1 MHFMDIQ
8 PVISLKNLTKQYGN
22 FTAVSNLNLDIPR
35 GEVFGFLGPN
45 GAGKSTTLRMMLSL
59 ITPTSGEITILGK
72 NLFKER
78 EAILRNVGCIIEKP
92 DFYLYLSAWDNL
104 RMFAQMSGINPSKK
118 LMEQT
123 FELVGL
129 TGRERDTVK
138 AYSHGMK
145 QRLGLAQAL
154 IHNPELVILDEPT
167 TGLDPQGIID
177 LRNIIL
183 MLKNEKGKTVVL
195 SSHILSEIELI
206 ADSMTIISKGKALVQ
221 GKVGQL
227 LSNEDLLVSIE
238 AVDKKIAKQVI
249 STSVWQQ
256 YYSNDEDTRLVF
268 KMAKEQ
274 IPAFNNYLDDN
285 GVKLYSLNYK
295 RTLEDYFLKLTH

>member
-1 MHFMDIQ
+1 MEIQ

-118 LMEQT
+118 LMEET

-129 TGRERDTVK
+129 TGRERDAVK

-206 ADSMTIISKGKALVQ
+206 ADSMTIISKGKVLVQ
-221 GKVGQL
+221 GKVGTL
-227 LSNEDLLVSIE
+227 LSNEDLLVSVE
-238 AVDKKIAKQVI
+238 AVDKKMAKQVI
-249 STSVWQQ
+249 KTSAWQE
-256 YYSNDEDTRLVF
+256 YYSNEEDTRLVF

-274 IPAFNNYLDDN
+274 IPAFNAYLEEN

>member
-1 MHFMDIQ
+1 MNSA

-59 ITPTSGEITILGK
+59 ITPSSGEITILGK

-118 LMEQT
+118 LMEET

-129 TGRERDTVK
+129 TGRERDAVK

-183 MLKNEKGKTVVL
+183 MLKNEKGKTIVL

-221 GKVGQL
+221 GRVTDL

-238 AVDKKIAKQVI
+238 AVDNRLAKQVI
-249 STSVWQQ
+249 STSAWQQ
-256 YYSNDEDTRLVF
+256 YYSNEEEARLVF
-268 KMAKEQ
+268 KMAKDQ
-274 IPAFNNYLDDN
+274 IPAFNAYLDEY

-295 RTLEDYFLKLTH
+295 RTLEDYFLKLTN